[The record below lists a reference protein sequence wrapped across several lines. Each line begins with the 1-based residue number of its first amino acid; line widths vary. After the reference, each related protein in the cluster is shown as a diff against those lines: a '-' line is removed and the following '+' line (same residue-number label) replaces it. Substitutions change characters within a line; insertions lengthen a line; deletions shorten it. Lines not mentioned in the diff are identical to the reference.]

1 MINLTEHVI
10 RNIDLNIDTVPLSVA
25 QKAVEEALEKFE
37 GTASGMDEALKLIKT
52 SVEDINNSIKDVLK
66 DD

>member
-37 GTASGMDEALKLIKT
+37 GTATGMDEALKLIKD

>member
-37 GTASGMDEALKLIKT
+37 STSTGMDEALKLIKD
-52 SVEDINNSIKDVLK
+52 SVEDINNSINDVLK
-66 DD
+66 ND

>member
-1 MINLTEHVI
+1 MIKVEDHVVE
-10 RNIDLNIDTVPLSVA
+10 IDGTKYVPLEIAQAAIAVA
-25 QKAVEEALEKFE
+25 YNDNEL
-37 GTASGMDEALKLIKT
+37 DEAMDMIKQ

>member
-10 RNIDLNIDTVPLSVA
+10 HNIDLNIDTVPLSVA

-37 GTASGMDEALKLIKT
+37 GTATGMDEALKLIKD